1 MECKEISRNKPIIS
15 IVTPCYN
22 EELNVAQLITK
33 VRDIM
38 AELPYP
44 YEHILIDNHSTD
56 RTWEILKGF
65 AAEDKRIKIIR
76 NVRNFGGF
84 RSPAHALYQAKGAAA
99 ILISSDLQDPPELIP
114 KFLEEWE
121 QGYKVVLGQKTSAE
135 ESIMMYRIRSLYYKI
150 IQRFSDIPE
159 YAHVTGFGLFD
170 QEVVRQMEEL
180 DEPEPST
187 RHLIADLGYEA
198 ALVPFRQPKRKR
210 GKSGFGLAVYIPF
223 ALRSLIMTSRAPL
236 VMAVLLGF
244 FVSLGSFGI
253 SMIYL
258 IYKLVNWSS
267 FQLGQAPILIG
278 IFFIGGVLLMFMG
291 IIGEYIGEVLTRVT
305 KRPLVIE
312 QERVNFEEPVSQK
325 AEYDDV
331 LL

>member
-1 MECKEISRNKPIIS
+1 MEKDISRNKPMIS

-22 EELNVAQLITK
+22 EELNVPQLITR
-33 VRDIM
+33 VREIM

-44 YEHILIDNHSTD
+44 YEHILIDNHSSD

-84 RSPAHALYQAKGAAA
+84 RSPAYALYQAKGAAA
-99 ILISSDLQDPPELIP
+99 ILIASDLQDPPELIP
-114 KFLEEWE
+114 QFLEKWE
-121 QGYKVVLGQKTSAE
+121 EGYKVVLGQKTSAE
-135 ESIMMYRIRSLYYKI
+135 ESAIMYRIRSLYYKI

-170 QEVVRQMEEL
+170 QEVVRQMEKL

-198 ALVPFRQPKRKR
+198 ALVPFRQPKRKQ
-210 GKSGFGLAVYIPF
+210 GKTGFGLAVYVPF

-244 FVSLGSFGI
+244 MVSLVSFGI
-253 SMIYL
+253 AVFYL

-267 FQLGQAPILIG
+267 FQMGQAPILIG

-312 QERVNFEEPVSQK
+312 QERVNFEEAPSEEQTENE
-325 AEYDDV
+325 AFS
-331 LL
+331 L